1 MTDSIEDIWK
11 KGFTENG
18 DLMPPEIDNLYNKK
32 SNHIIDKFKRM
43 FKINLIVLLLFSIG
57 MLIYLIVDG
66 REIIGFIMFLLFNLY
81 VVIGKTQLDSL
92 EKIDK
97 NQDSYHFI
105 KSFDHWLKN
114 TISYNSKIA
123 RFFYPPTFLACV
135 ALVWFNDNTKNETLI
150 NFKND
155 PDVYMVMGL
164 PVFWTLA
171 VLAISLIIVYF
182 SKHIYIWDFK
192 LVYGRVMTKL
202 DELIADMDDLR
213 K

>member
-1 MTDSIEDIWK
+1 MSNSIEDIWK
-11 KGFTENG
+11 KGFSENG
-18 DLMPPEIDNLYNKK
+18 DLTPPEINNLYNKK

-43 FKINLIVLLLFSIG
+43 FKINLIALLLFSIG
-57 MLIYLIVDG
+57 MLTYLILDG
-66 REIIGFIMFLLFNLY
+66 REVIGLIIFLLLNIY
-81 VVIGKTQLDSL
+81 VVVGKKQFNSL
-92 EKIDK
+92 KKIDK

-105 KSFDHWLKN
+105 KSFDHWLKH

-123 RFFYPPTFLACV
+123 RFFYPSVFLAAV
-135 ALVWFNDNTKNETLI
+135 SLIWFNDKNKNETLI

-155 PDVYMVMGL
+155 PDVYMIMSL
-164 PVFWTLA
+164 PVFWTLGMLVIA
-171 VLAISLIIVYF
+171 LIMVYF

-202 DELIADMDDLR
+202 DELIADMDELR